1 MINVFPRKFEKP
13 DTAKLP
19 EIAVVIFGGNEMG
32 VYTVLYDG
40 IVVYVVVSEFII
52 IVSL

>member
-1 MINVFPRKFEKP
+1 MSVFPRKFENP

-19 EIAVVIFGGNEMG
+19 EIAVVIFGGKEIG

-40 IVVYVVVSEFII
+40 VVV
-52 IVSL
+52 